1 MIQAPHHTLAS
12 WKTYWTKQE
21 HVADKMVFLTQL
33 DDEDKEVAIRAWR
46 GDDSKSVAVS
56 KRRKTAK
63 VSYKETSDSEVIEIE
78 STSVEEETSMSPK
91 STPNDGSNLEEVKH
105 EEEKL
110 KEEKGEEETN
120 EEKKNDGDKNGNKE
134 ASHSGSEDDDGAD
147 ADSDE
152 LDDSDDDTMD
162 STDIEQDLGQAGKPF
177 TKGEIRAMAKH
188 IMSTPG
194 WYEGNKDW
202 HTFGDKVRYC
212 LLTCI

>member
-1 MIQAPHHTLAS
+1 MEVMITIDDYLSSIPAAAAT
-12 WKTYWTKQE
+12 TYSRP
-21 HVADKMVFLTQL
+21 L
-33 DDEDKEVAIRAWR
+33 DALPCFGQHNAALVP
-46 GDDSKSVAVS
+46 SMLVS
-56 KRRKTAK
+56 
-63 VSYKETSDSEVIEIE
+63 SY
-78 STSVEEETSMSPK
+78 

-120 EEKKNDGDKNGNKE
+120 DEKKIDGDKNGNKE
-134 ASHSGSEDDDGAD
+134 ASHSGSEDDDGDD

-152 LDDSDDDTMD
+152 LDESDDDTMD

-194 WYEGNKDW
+194 WYAGNKDW

-212 LLTCI
+212 LLTCF